1 MDVGIISF
9 GIPTA
14 EFHRYL
20 RVIVEAEFEQRV
32 MFGSDS
38 MVWPGVIEP
47 AFESISEADFLTDD
61 QKRAILYEN
70 AARFLRLDPSTIHS
84 HHES

>member
-1 MDVGIISF
+1 MLSAAEPAFSPAELREYPHVHVDVGIISF

-20 RVIVEAEFEQRV
+20 RVIVEAGFEQRV

-38 MVWPGVIEP
+38 SV
-47 AFESISEADFLTDD
+47 
-61 QKRAILYEN
+61 
-70 AARFLRLDPSTIHS
+70 
-84 HHES
+84 

>member
-1 MDVGIISF
+1 
-9 GIPTA
+9 
-14 EFHRYL
+14 
-20 RVIVEAEFEQRV
+20 

-47 AFESISEADFLTDD
+47 AIQSITHADFLTDD

-70 AARFLRLDPSTIHS
+70 AARFLRLDPETIQF
-84 HHES
+84 HHRT